1 METIGVNLLWLDP
14 GVVGGSEEYTL
25 SLLRAVH
32 DIDPLDL
39 ELQLF
44 ARRSLLAHHPD
55 IGQRFEVVTAP
66 RMPAGKVGRILAEHT
81 WLAQRSGAVRL
92 VHHAGGVI
100 PSGTR
105 NESVLSILDLQ
116 PLDMPENFGT
126 TKRRWLGR
134 MIPRSVER
142 ARLVVVP
149 SAFTA
154 LRLNELLDVPDHKVR
169 IVPFGIEPAV
179 RIDDDTEQR
188 ARAISPM
195 FLYPAIAYPHK
206 RHLDLLDAF
215 EEVHRQHPDTELVL
229 TGGPGPLTA
238 EITTRIQKL
247 ALGPAVTM
255 PGRIPRR
262 ELLSLYRRA
271 TAVVVPSEYEGFGL
285 PALEAMNLG
294 IALIAADAGSLPEV
308 VGDAGLIVPP
318 RDPDALAKAMTSV
331 LDPRTNDELSARG
344 KQRARLFNWQGSG
357 EALISAYRDALE

>member
-39 ELQLF
+39 ELRLF

-66 RMPAGKVGRILAEHT
+66 PMPAGKIGRIVAEHT
-81 WLAQRSGAVRL
+81 WLAQRAGTVGL

-100 PSGTR
+100 PAGTK
-105 NESVLSILDLQ
+105 NESVLTILDLQ
-116 PLDMPENFGT
+116 PLDMPENFGM

-134 MIPRSVER
+134 MIPQSVER
-142 ARLVVVP
+142 ARLIVVP

-154 LRLNELLDVPDHKVR
+154 SRLNGLLDVPDQKIR

-179 RIDDDTEQR
+179 RIDNDIEHPR
-188 ARAISPM
+188 PAGSPM

-206 RHLDLLDAF
+206 RHLDLIDAF
-215 EEVHRQHPDTELVL
+215 AQVYRQHPDSELVL

-238 EITTRIQKL
+238 EITTRIEKL
-247 ALGPAVTM
+247 GLGPAVTM

-262 ELLSLYRRA
+262 ALLSLYGRA

-294 IALIAADAGSLPEV
+294 IPVIAADAGSLPEV
-308 VGDAGLIVPP
+308 VGSAGLIVPP
-318 RDPDALAKAMTSV
+318 RDPDALAKAMASV
-331 LDPRTNDELSARG
+331 LDPGTSDELSDLGRR
-344 KQRARLFNWQGSG
+344 RALLFNWQGSG
-357 EALISAYRDALE
+357 EALISAYRDAVE